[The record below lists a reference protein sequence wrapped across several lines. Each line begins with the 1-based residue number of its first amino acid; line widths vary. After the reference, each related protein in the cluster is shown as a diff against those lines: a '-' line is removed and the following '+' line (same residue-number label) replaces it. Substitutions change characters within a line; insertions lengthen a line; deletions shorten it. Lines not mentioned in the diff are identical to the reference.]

1 MKTTRR
7 TFLGGAAVASL
18 PVAAATCVAVTAIQA
33 EAAAPAVVAENPDL
47 LAAYAR
53 LQDAQ
58 AELHA
63 AKDALE
69 WIVDEWRHRW
79 PLAPEELLGGS
90 HANASWGR
98 SDGAE
103 RDIVGRFLVRDTS
116 TLCKR
121 FSKRQRQETPTACF
135 FVMSPEDAAET
146 LETLRNRTPSGRSE
160 KALAKSRADLDV
172 AIKRFEHK
180 LVLAQEYETNT
191 AILREAAGVD
201 AAKQRIKE
209 AETRVAV
216 ISSQISKIP
225 AFTHEGL
232 VIKADAISA
241 SGIFEAMRRS
251 EGIIPEM
258 ARFIKQVIAMGG
270 RVSA

>member
-18 PVAAATCVAVTAIQA
+18 PVTAGACVAVTGTQA
-33 EAAAPAVVAENPDL
+33 KASAPAPVAENPDL

-53 LQDAQ
+53 LQGAQ
-58 AELHA
+58 TELRE

-69 WIVDEWRHRW
+69 WIADEWRHLW
-79 PLAPEELLGGS
+79 PLASEELLGGW
-90 HANASWGR
+90 NADKHGR
-98 SDGAE
+98 DDGAE
-103 RDIVGRFLVRDTS
+103 RDILGRYLRRDTS
-116 TLCKR
+116 VLCKR
-121 FSKRQRQETPTACF
+121 LSKKHRQEKSHACF
-135 FVMSPEDAAET
+135 YVMTPEEAEEA
-146 LETLRNRTPSGRSE
+146 LETLRHRKPGGKSE
-160 KALAKSRADLDV
+160 KTLAKSRADLEA
-172 AIKRFEHK
+172 AIERFERK

-201 AAKQRIKE
+201 AAKQRINE

-241 SGIFEAMRRS
+241 TGIFEALRRS
-251 EGIIPEM
+251 EGVIPEM
-258 ARFIKQVIAMGG
+258 ARFIEQVIAMGG